1 MGNRG
6 YTVLH
11 AGGGTAFGVN
21 DLPRAELKRLLE
33 DPAAL
38 LWRNLQSP
46 VKIGHSSLMVEAVL
60 QLSVGAARVAY
71 KQYRPRNWW
80 KSLCGLLR
88 RGRAEVAWHVG
99 RRLLARGVQTARPLA
114 MCQPRGS
121 WIFRTSYLATEW
133 IEGAE
138 NLHLYARRIAARR
151 SDRRLRSAARCAE
164 SLGRL
169 IGRMHAQQIAHRD
182 LKGANLL
189 VTQREDRL
197 ITYLI
202 DVDGARFCRQ
212 LSHARRAANLAR
224 LAAGLESHP
233 WVTRSVCRRFL
244 RAYVGQFP
252 PGTIAWKPLWREVAA
267 RSRRIAERKRRRGE
281 QVL

>member
-1 MGNRG
+1 
-6 YTVLH
+6 
-11 AGGGTAFGVN
+11 
-21 DLPRAELKRLLE
+21 
-33 DPAAL
+33 
-38 LWRNLQSP
+38 
-46 VKIGHSSLMVEAVL
+46 
-60 QLSVGAARVAY
+60 
-71 KQYRPRNWW
+71 
-80 KSLCGLLR
+80 
-88 RGRAEVAWHVG
+88 
-99 RRLLARGVQTARPLA
+99 
-114 MCQPRGS
+114 
-121 WIFRTSYLATEW
+121 
-133 IEGAE
+133 
-138 NLHLYARRIAARR
+138 
-151 SDRRLRSAARCAE
+151 
-164 SLGRL
+164 
-169 IGRMHAQQIAHRD
+169 MHAQQIAHRD